1 MVKAAASKL
10 IARRLRTKMEQLL
23 AKHNFSVIC
32 VTGSVGKTSAK
43 YAIAKVLSTKYRTYV
58 SDESYNWDIGLPL
71 SLFGLKAPDRLA
83 SVAAWQKIFR
93 QINKLIR
100 NYPYEVVVLEIAEDE
115 QQTMQEYVDLL
126 KPDFFV
132 VTGATAVHMAR
143 MHSVKNIE
151 RDIIEL
157 ASSAKRVIYN
167 ADFPVFS
174 KAFGKQKHN
183 LSYGI
188 AKGQAHF
195 GQLKRSREG
204 LLKGELILGH
214 NRKLLIT
221 QQVMQAGLYSLLA
234 ASLIAHEYDIEVS
247 PLVETLSQL
256 QPLRGRGRLL
266 AGINDAKLIDD
277 SYNSSP
283 EATVAAL
290 NTLNEFKGRKIAVLG
305 SMNELGSYSSTAH
318 AQVGEVAARTVDML
332 VTIGADAE
340 RYLVSAAQTVGMSA
354 SNIKRFDSPYVA
366 GHFLKKTL
374 RAGDVVLIKGSQD
387 RVFSEE
393 VTRIVLAKHLDPAQE
408 LVRQTSFWQRKKK
421 RAFPNESY

>member
-157 ASSAKRVIYN
+157 ASSAKREI
-167 ADFPVFS
+167 
-174 KAFGKQKHN
+174 GR
-183 LSYGI
+183 
-188 AKGQAHF
+188 AH
-195 GQLKRSREG
+195 
-204 LLKGELILGH
+204 
-214 NRKLLIT
+214 
-221 QQVMQAGLYSLLA
+221 V
-234 ASLIAHEYDIEVS
+234 
-247 PLVETLSQL
+247 
-256 QPLRGRGRLL
+256 
-266 AGINDAKLIDD
+266 
-277 SYNSSP
+277 
-283 EATVAAL
+283 
-290 NTLNEFKGRKIAVLG
+290 
-305 SMNELGSYSSTAH
+305 
-318 AQVGEVAARTVDML
+318 
-332 VTIGADAE
+332 
-340 RYLVSAAQTVGMSA
+340 
-354 SNIKRFDSPYVA
+354 
-366 GHFLKKTL
+366 
-374 RAGDVVLIKGSQD
+374 
-387 RVFSEE
+387 
-393 VTRIVLAKHLDPAQE
+393 
-408 LVRQTSFWQRKKK
+408 
-421 RAFPNESY
+421 